1 MDVLTQWWEFFHSVQ
16 IYQIIMC
23 YILNMLWFYFNKVK
37 KLLTEWNEVN
47 LHAEFLVTHTELAV
61 PVKHLHWLHSFSLLY
76 LTHVSLQI
84 LLMGT
89 SQLDKRIN
97 IKQISSNSVS
107 IWKYPKLNNFTFTG
121 YISSWLV
128 YGKYELFLLPGA
140 WWRCQGHLW
149 LLLPPA
155 SSWTI
160 QSGQQVLSSLA
171 FVFSSINSSSR
182 SPCQDSCR
190 GL

>member
-1 MDVLTQWWEFFHSVQ
+1 MKWSESTCWILSDPHRIGCPCKASSLTSFIFITLSHS
-16 IYQIIMC
+16 C
-23 YILNMLWFYFNKVK
+23 FP
-37 KLLTEWNEVN
+37 
-47 LHAEFLVTHTELAV
+47 ADSADG
-61 PVKHLHWLHSFSLLY
+61 S
-76 LTHVSLQI
+76 
-84 LLMGT
+84 T
-89 SQLDKRIN
+89 SQLDKRLN

-182 SPCQDSCR
+182 SPCQDPAEASKMTS
-190 GL
+190 LS